1 MPDTRGQPRQEQESQ
16 VGKIRLRT
24 RFLLSLLALST
35 GLTSA
40 MLLVVRYRVEKQE
53 RAAIREDLHNSVR
66 NYESFE
72 GLREATLTHTAMLLA
87 DMPNLRALM
96 TTQDKA
102 TIQDASKEIWQLSG
116 SDLFVLTSIR
126 REVLAFQSS
135 NSDFAVEAARDSL
148 RASLHRGNVWD
159 WWFTGG
165 HLYQIWLQPVYL
177 GDQSNPTLLGFLA
190 IGQEVDKSQAR
201 NFSNVAAS
209 EAVFRYGSEIAASTL
224 SAEANGLLQQQFRE
238 GIGNRLGAEQEIQI
252 GSERYLGTTVRLS
265 YGPGTPV
272 SLSVLKS
279 FDRATTF
286 LKQLN
291 RVLLILGFVSV
302 LAGTILAFLLSKT
315 ITRPLARLVTG
326 LHAFE
331 KGDSSFPLD
340 ASGGDEVAEVTAAF
354 DRMRASLQKTENEQK
369 QLEQRLRQAHKMEAV
384 GRLAGGVA
392 HDFNNLLMIVSG
404 HCELL
409 SDRIPAGESGR
420 SNVEQ
425 IQKAA
430 DRAVSM
436 TRQLLAFS
444 RMQVLE
450 PRTIDLNAVIA
461 DMGKM
466 LARLIGEN
474 IEYGFTPDTKLVSVK
489 ADPGQIGQVIMNL
502 VVNSRDAMPQG
513 GNIEVRTRNA
523 VLDRDEARKRHPME
537 PGEYALL
544 SVTDTGQGMDEET
557 KAHIFEPFFTT
568 KEVGKGTGLGLAT
581 VYGIV
586 KQSGGFVWV
595 ESAPGKGTTFEI
607 YLPHGQ
613 GAKID
618 DVEKTKPGA
627 IPRGKETIL
636 VVEDE
641 AAVRELAC
649 EFLKS
654 AGYSVLEAKNGGEA
668 LEILAHNAKTIHL
681 VLADMIMPKMG
692 GAELAER
699 LKKERPEL
707 KVLFM
712 SGYSEHAGEVSVQIS
727 PHAILTKPFSIA
739 TLIGRVREVLG
750 GSPVKKAN
758 EGEQVR
764 R

>member
-1 MPDTRGQPRQEQESQ
+1 
-16 VGKIRLRT
+16 
-24 RFLLSLLALST
+24 
-35 GLTSA
+35 
-40 MLLVVRYRVEKQE
+40 MLLVVRYRVEKQVRE
-53 RAAIREDLHNSVR
+53 AIREDLHNSVR

-72 GLREATLTHTAMLLA
+72 RLREATLTHTAVLVA
-87 DMPNLRALM
+87 DMPSLRALM
-96 TTQDKA
+96 TTQNKA
-102 TIQDASKEIWQLSG
+102 TIQDASQEIWQLTG
-116 SDLFVLTSIR
+116 SDLFVLASIR
-126 REVLAFQSS
+126 GDVLAFQSS
-135 NSDFAVEAARDSL
+135 SAGFAVNAAQDSL
-148 RASLHRGNVWD
+148 RASLARGNVWD
-159 WWFTGG
+159 WWFSGG
-165 HLYQIWLQPVYL
+165 HLYQVWLQPVYF

-201 NFSNVAAS
+201 NFSNVASS
-209 EAVFRYGSEIAASTL
+209 EAVFRYGNEIAASTL
-224 SAEANGLLQQQFRE
+224 SAEANGLLEQEFRE
-238 GIGNRLGAEQEIQI
+238 GKGNRLGTEQEIQI
-252 GSERYLGTTVRLS
+252 GNERYLATTVRLS
-265 YGPGTPV
+265 YGAGTAV

-302 LAGTILAFLLSKT
+302 LAGTVLAFLLSKT

-340 ASGGDEVAEVTAAF
+340 ASGGDEIAEVTAAF
-354 DRMRASLQKTENEQK
+354 DRMRANLQKTEDEQK

-392 HDFNNLLMIVSG
+392 HDFNNLLMIVNG

-409 SDRIPAGESGR
+409 SDRIPAGEPGR

-466 LARLIGEN
+466 LARLIGED
-474 IEYGFTPDTKLVSVK
+474 IEYAFTPDARLVSVK

-502 VVNSRDAMPQG
+502 VVNSRDAMPHG
-513 GNIEVRTRNA
+513 GHIEVRTRNA
-523 VLDRDEARKRHPME
+523 VLDREEARKRHPME

-586 KQSGGFVWV
+586 KQSGGFIWL

-613 GAKID
+613 GVVKVDREEDA
-618 DVEKTKPGA
+618 KPGA
-627 IPRGKETIL
+627 IPRGKERIL

-641 AAVRELAC
+641 AAVRELTC

-654 AGYSVLEAKNGGEA
+654 AGYSVLEAKNGAEA
-668 LEILAHNAKTIHL
+668 LETISRNTTTIDL
-681 VLADMIMPKMG
+681 VLADMIMPRMG

-699 LKKERPEL
+699 LKKEHPEL

-712 SGYSEHAGEVSVQIS
+712 SGYSEHAGDESGQIS
-727 PHAILTKPFSIA
+727 PQAILAKPFSIA

-750 GSPVKKAN
+750 GSPVKKAS

>member
-1 MPDTRGQPRQEQESQ
+1 
-16 VGKIRLRT
+16 V
-24 RFLLSLLALST
+24 
-35 GLTSA
+35 
-40 MLLVVRYRVEKQE
+40 
-53 RAAIREDLHNSVR
+53 
-66 NYESFE
+66 
-72 GLREATLTHTAMLLA
+72 
-87 DMPNLRALM
+87 
-96 TTQDKA
+96 
-102 TIQDASKEIWQLSG
+102 AS
-116 SDLFVLTSIR
+116 
-126 REVLAFQSS
+126 
-135 NSDFAVEAARDSL
+135 
-148 RASLHRGNVWD
+148 
-159 WWFTGG
+159 
-165 HLYQIWLQPVYL
+165 
-177 GDQSNPTLLGFLA
+177 
-190 IGQEVDKSQAR
+190 
-201 NFSNVAAS
+201 S
-209 EAVFRYGSEIAASTL
+209 EAVFRYGNEIAASTL
-224 SAEANGLLQQQFRE
+224 SAEANGLLEQQFRA
-238 GIGNRLGAEQEIQI
+238 GIGNRLGTEQEIQI

-265 YGPGTPV
+265 YGPGPPV

-302 LAGTILAFLLSKT
+302 LAGTVLAFLLSKT

-354 DRMRASLQKTENEQK
+354 DRLRANLQKTENEQK

-409 SDRIPAGESGR
+409 SDRFPAGEPGR

-474 IEYGFTPDTKLVSVK
+474 IEYGFTPDAKRVSVK

-502 VVNSRDAMPQG
+502 VVNSRDAMPHG

-613 GAKID
+613 GAKVD
-618 DVEKTKPGA
+618 EVQKVKPGA

-654 AGYSVLEAKNGGEA
+654 AGYSVLEAKNGAEA
-668 LEILAHNAKTIHL
+668 LGTIARNTTTIHL
-681 VLADMIMPKMG
+681 VLADMIMPRMG

-712 SGYSEHAGEVSVQIS
+712 SGYSEHAGEESGKIS
-727 PHAILTKPFSIA
+727 PQAILTKPFSIA
-739 TLIGRVREVLG
+739 TLIGRVRETLG
-750 GSPVKKAN
+750 GLPENKAS
-758 EGEQVR
+758 ESEKVQR
-764 R
+764 

>member
-1 MPDTRGQPRQEQESQ
+1 

-53 RAAIREDLHNSVR
+53 REAIREDLHNSVR

-72 GLREATLTHTAMLLA
+72 RLREATLTHTAVLVA
-87 DMPNLRALM
+87 EMPNLRALM
-96 TTQDKA
+96 TTPHKA
-102 TIQDASKEIWQLSG
+102 TIQDGSQDIWQLTG
-116 SDLFVLTSIR
+116 SDLFVLSGIR
-126 REVLAFQSS
+126 GDVLAFQSS
-135 NSDFAVEAARDSL
+135 NSDFTLDAAQESF
-148 RASLHRGNVWD
+148 RASLARGNVWD
-159 WWFTGG
+159 WWFHSGR
-165 HLYQIWLQPVYL
+165 LYQIWVQPVYF
-177 GDQSNPTLLGFLA
+177 DEQSNETLLGFLV
-190 IGQEVDKSQAR
+190 IGQEVSKSQAR
-201 NFSNVAAS
+201 NFSKVASS
-209 EAVFRYGSEIAASTL
+209 EAVFRYGNEIAASTL
-224 SAEANGLLQQQFRE
+224 SAEANGLLEQQFRE
-238 GIGNRLGAEQEIQI
+238 GKGDQLGTEQEIQI
-252 GSERYLGTTVRLS
+252 GNERYLGTTVRLS
-265 YGPGTPV
+265 YGAGTPV

-279 FDRATTF
+279 FDRATVF
-286 LKQLN
+286 LEQLN

-302 LAGTILAFLLSKT
+302 LAGTVLAFLLSKT
-315 ITRPLARLVTG
+315 ITKPLARLVTG

-354 DRMRASLQKTENEQK
+354 DRMRANLQKTENEQK

-409 SDRIPAGESGR
+409 SARIPAGEPDR
-420 SNVEQ
+420 NNIEQ

-450 PRTIDLNAVIA
+450 PRVIDLNAVIA

-466 LARLIGEN
+466 LARLIGED
-474 IEYGFTPDTKLVSVK
+474 IEYAFAPDPRLVSVR

-502 VVNSRDAMPQG
+502 VVNSRDAMPKG
-513 GNIEVRTRNA
+513 GSITVRTRNA
-523 VLDRDEARKRHPME
+523 VLDRDEARKRHPMQS
-537 PGEYALL
+537 GEYGLL
-544 SVTDTGQGMDEET
+544 SVTDTGHGMDEET

-568 KEVGKGTGLGLAT
+568 KGVGKGTGLGLAT

-586 KQSGGFVWV
+586 KQSGGFIWV

-607 YLPHGQ
+607 YLPHGH
-613 GAKID
+613 AT
-618 DVEKTKPGA
+618 KTEDTKEIKPAA

-641 AAVRELAC
+641 AAVRELSC

-654 AGYSVLEAKNGGEA
+654 AGYSVLEAKNGAEA
-668 LEILAHNAKTIHL
+668 LETIAQSANAIHL

-692 GAELAER
+692 GAEMAER

-712 SGYSEHAGEVSVQIS
+712 SGYSEHAGVQSSQIS
-727 PHAILTKPFSIA
+727 PQAILTKPFSIA
-739 TLIGRVREVLG
+739 TLLGKVREALSG
-750 GSPVKKAN
+750 LPASKAS
-758 EGEQVR
+758 EGEEVR

>member
-1 MPDTRGQPRQEQESQ
+1 

-40 MLLVVRYRVEKQE
+40 MLLVVRYRVEKQVRE
-53 RAAIREDLHNSVR
+53 AIREDLHNSVR

-72 GLREATLTHTAMLLA
+72 RLREATLTHTAVLVA

-96 TTQDKA
+96 TTQHKA
-102 TIQDASKEIWQLSG
+102 TIQDASQEIWQLTG
-116 SDLFVLTSIR
+116 SDLFVLANPR
-126 REVLAFQSS
+126 GDVLAFQSS
-135 NSDFAVEAARDSL
+135 STGFALATAQESL
-148 RASLHRGNVWD
+148 RGSLDKGNVWD
-159 WWFTGG
+159 WWFSGG
-165 HLYQIWLQPVYL
+165 HLFQIWLQPVYF
-177 GDQSNPTLLGFLA
+177 GDQSNQTLLGFLV
-190 IGQEVDKSQAR
+190 IGQEVDQSQAR
-201 NFSNVAAS
+201 NFSKVASS

-224 SAEANGLLQQQFRE
+224 SPEANRLLEQQFRD
-238 GIGNRLGAEQEIQI
+238 GKGNRLGTEQEIQI

-265 YGPGTPV
+265 YGTGAPV

-286 LKQLN
+286 LQQLN

-302 LAGTILAFLLSKT
+302 LAGTVLAFLLSKT
-315 ITRPLARLVTG
+315 ITKPLARLVTG

-354 DRMRASLQKTENEQK
+354 DRMRANLQKTENEQK
-369 QLEQRLRQAHKMEAV
+369 HLEQRLRQAHKMEAV

-409 SDRIPAGESGR
+409 SDRIPAGEPGR
-420 SNVEQ
+420 NNIEQ

-444 RMQVLE
+444 RMQVLD
-450 PRTIDLNAVIA
+450 PRVIDLNAVIA

-466 LARLIGEN
+466 LARLIGED
-474 IEYGFTPDTKLVSVK
+474 IEYAFTPDPKLVSVK

-502 VVNSRDAMPQG
+502 VVNSRDAMPKG
-513 GNIEVRTRNA
+513 GSITVRTRNA
-523 VLDRDEARKRHPME
+523 VLDQDEARKRHPMQ
-537 PGEYALL
+537 PGEYGLL
-544 SVTDTGQGMDEET
+544 SVTDTGHGMDEET

-586 KQSGGFVWV
+586 KQSGGFIWV

-607 YLPHGQ
+607 YLPHGN
-613 GAKID
+613 ATWID
-618 DVEKTKPGA
+618 EVKEIKPGA

-654 AGYSVLEAKNGGEA
+654 AGYSVLEAKNGAEA
-668 LEILAHNAKTIHL
+668 LETIAHNANTIHL
-681 VLADMIMPKMG
+681 VLADMIMPRMG
-692 GAELAER
+692 GVELAER
-699 LKKERPEL
+699 LKKEQPAL
-707 KVLFM
+707 NVLFM
-712 SGYSEHAGEVSVQIS
+712 SGYSEHAGEQSSQIS
-727 PHAILTKPFSIA
+727 PLAILTKPFSIA
-739 TLIGRVREVLG
+739 TLIGKVREALAGVPAKRAG
-750 GSPVKKAN
+750 
-758 EGEQVR
+758 EGEKVQR
-764 R
+764 

>member
-1 MPDTRGQPRQEQESQ
+1 

-40 MLLVVRYRVEKQE
+40 MLLVVRYRVEKQVRE
-53 RAAIREDLHNSVR
+53 AIREDLHNSVR

-72 GLREATLTHTAMLLA
+72 RLREATLTHTAVLVA

-96 TTQDKA
+96 TTQHKA
-102 TIQDASKEIWQLSG
+102 TIQDASQEIWQLTG
-116 SDLFVLTSIR
+116 SDLFVLANPR
-126 REVLAFQSS
+126 GEVLAFQSS
-135 NSDFAVEAARDSL
+135 STGFALATAQE
-148 RASLHRGNVWD
+148 SLHGSLDKGNVWD
-159 WWFTGG
+159 WWFSGG
-165 HLYQIWLQPVYL
+165 HLFQIWLQPVYF
-177 GDQSNPTLLGFLA
+177 GDQSNQTLLGFLV
-190 IGQEVDKSQAR
+190 IGQEVDQSQAR
-201 NFSNVAAS
+201 NFSKVASS

-224 SAEANGLLQQQFRE
+224 SPEANRLLEQQFRV
-238 GIGNRLGAEQEIQI
+238 GKGNRLGTEQEIQI

-265 YGPGTPV
+265 YGTGTPV

-286 LKQLN
+286 LQQLN

-302 LAGTILAFLLSKT
+302 LAGTVLAFLLSKT
-315 ITRPLARLVTG
+315 ITKPLARLVTG

-354 DRMRASLQKTENEQK
+354 DRMRANLQKTENEQK
-369 QLEQRLRQAHKMEAV
+369 HLEQRLRQAHKMEAV

-409 SDRIPAGESGR
+409 SDRIPAGEPGR
-420 SNVEQ
+420 NNIEQ

-466 LARLIGEN
+466 LARLIGED
-474 IEYGFTPDTKLVSVK
+474 IEYAFTPDPKLVSVK

-502 VVNSRDAMPQG
+502 VVNSRDAMPKG
-513 GNIEVRTRNA
+513 GSITVRTRNA
-523 VLDRDEARKRHPME
+523 VLDQDEARKRHPMQ
-537 PGEYALL
+537 PGEYGLL
-544 SVTDTGQGMDEET
+544 SVTDTGHGMDEET

-586 KQSGGFVWV
+586 KQSGGFIWV

-607 YLPHGQ
+607 YLPHGN
-613 GAKID
+613 ATKIED
-618 DVEKTKPGA
+618 TKEARPSA

-654 AGYSVLEAKNGGEA
+654 AGYSVLEAKNGAEA
-668 LEILAHNAKTIHL
+668 LETIAHNANTIHL
-681 VLADMIMPKMG
+681 VLADMIMPRMG
-692 GAELAER
+692 GVELAER
-699 LKKERPEL
+699 LKKEQPEL
-707 KVLFM
+707 NVLFM
-712 SGYSEHAGEVSVQIS
+712 SGYSEHAGEQSSQIS
-727 PHAILTKPFSIA
+727 PLAILTKPFSIA
-739 TLIGRVREVLG
+739 TLIGKVREALAGV
-750 GSPVKKAN
+750 PTKKAGD
-758 EGEQVR
+758 GEKVQR
-764 R
+764 

>member
-1 MPDTRGQPRQEQESQ
+1 M
-16 VGKIRLRT
+16 GKIRLRT

-53 RAAIREDLHNSVR
+53 REAIREDLHNSVR

-72 GLREATLTHTAMLLA
+72 RLREATLTHTAVLVA
-87 DMPNLRALM
+87 DMPNLRTLM
-96 TTQDKA
+96 TRQNKAAIQNGSQD
-102 TIQDASKEIWQLSG
+102 IWGLTG
-116 SDLFVLTSIR
+116 SDLFVLAGIPGD
-126 REVLAFQSS
+126 VLAFQSS
-135 NSDFAVEAARDSL
+135 NADFTLDAAQESL
-148 RASLHRGNVWD
+148 RASLKRGNVWD
-159 WWFTGG
+159 WWFHSGR
-165 HLYQIWLQPVYL
+165 LYQIWVQPVYFEE
-177 GDQSNPTLLGFLA
+177 QSSETLLGFLV
-190 IGQEVDKSQAR
+190 IGQEVSKSQAR
-201 NFSNVAAS
+201 NFSNVASS
-209 EAVFRYGSEIAASTL
+209 EAVFRYGNEIAASTL
-224 SAEANGLLQQQFRE
+224 SAEANGLLEQQFRE
-238 GIGNRLGAEQEIQI
+238 GKGDQLETEQEIQI

-265 YGPGTPV
+265 YGVGTPV

-286 LKQLN
+286 LQQLN

-302 LAGTILAFLLSKT
+302 LAGAVLAFLLSKT
-315 ITRPLARLVTG
+315 ITKPLARLVTG

-354 DRMRASLQKTENEQK
+354 DRMRANLQKTENEQK

-409 SDRIPAGESGR
+409 SARIPAGEPDR
-420 SNVEQ
+420 NNVEQ

-450 PRTIDLNAVIA
+450 PRVIDLNAVIA

-466 LARLIGEN
+466 LARLIGED
-474 IEYGFTPDTKLVSVK
+474 IEYTFTPDPKLVSVK

-502 VVNSRDAMPQG
+502 VVNSRDAMPKG
-513 GNIEVRTRNA
+513 GSITVRTRNA
-523 VLDRDEARKRHPME
+523 VLDRDEARKRHPMQ
-537 PGEYALL
+537 PGEYGLL
-544 SVTDTGQGMDEET
+544 SVTDTGRGMDEET

-586 KQSGGFVWV
+586 KQSGGFIWV
-595 ESAPGKGTTFEI
+595 ESAQGKGTTFEI
-607 YLPHGQ
+607 YLPHGH
-613 GAKID
+613 AI
-618 DVEKTKPGA
+618 KTEDTKEIKPTA

-654 AGYSVLEAKNGGEA
+654 AGYSVLEAKNGAEA
-668 LEILAHNAKTIHL
+668 LETIAHTANTIHL
-681 VLADMIMPKMG
+681 VLADMIMPRMG
-692 GAELAER
+692 GAEMAER

-712 SGYSEHAGEVSVQIS
+712 SGYSEHAGVQSSQIS
-727 PHAILTKPFSIA
+727 PQAILAKPFSIA
-739 TLIGRVREVLG
+739 TLIGKVREALSG
-750 GSPVKKAN
+750 LPANKAS
-758 EGEQVR
+758 EAEKVQR
-764 R
+764 

>member
-1 MPDTRGQPRQEQESQ
+1 M
-16 VGKIRLRT
+16 GKIRLRT

-40 MLLVVRYRVEKQE
+40 MLLVVRNRVEKQE
-53 RAAIREDLHNSVR
+53 REAIREDLHNSVR
-66 NYESFE
+66 NFESFE
-72 GLREATLTHTAMLLA
+72 RLREATLTHTAVLVA
-87 DMPNLRALM
+87 EMPNLRALM
-96 TTQDKA
+96 TSQHKA
-102 TIQDASKEIWQLSG
+102 TIQDGSQDIWQLTG
-116 SDLFVLTSIR
+116 SDLFVLAGIPGD
-126 REVLAFQSS
+126 VLAFQSS
-135 NSDFAVEAARDSL
+135 NADFALDTAQESL
-148 RASLHRGNVWD
+148 RASLKRGNVWD
-159 WWFTGG
+159 WWFHSGR
-165 HLYQIWLQPVYL
+165 LYQIWVQPVYF
-177 GDQSNPTLLGFLA
+177 DEQSNETLLGFLI
-190 IGQEVDKSQAR
+190 IGQEVSKSQAR
-201 NFSNVAAS
+201 NFSNVASS
-209 EAVFRYGSEIAASTL
+209 EAVFRYGNEIAASTL
-224 SAEANGLLQQQFRE
+224 SAEANGLLEQQFRE
-238 GIGNRLGAEQEIQI
+238 GKGDQLETEQEIQI

-265 YGPGTPV
+265 YGIGTPV

-302 LAGTILAFLLSKT
+302 LAGAVLAFLLSKT
-315 ITRPLARLVTG
+315 ITKPLARLVTG

-331 KGDSSFPLD
+331 RGDSSFPLD
-340 ASGGDEVAEVTAAF
+340 ARGGDEVAEVTAAF
-354 DRMRASLQKTENEQK
+354 DRMRANLQKTENEQK

-409 SDRIPAGESGR
+409 SARIAAGEPDR

-444 RMQVLE
+444 RMQVLA
-450 PRTIDLNAVIA
+450 PRVIDLNAVIA

-466 LARLIGEN
+466 LARLIGED
-474 IEYGFTPDTKLVSVK
+474 IEYTFTPDPRLVSVK

-502 VVNSRDAMPQG
+502 VVNSRDAMPKG
-513 GNIEVRTRNA
+513 GSITVRTRNA
-523 VLDRDEARKRHPME
+523 VLDRDEARKRHPMQ
-537 PGEYALL
+537 PGEYGLL
-544 SVTDTGQGMDEET
+544 SVTDTGHGMDEET

-568 KEVGKGTGLGLAT
+568 KGVGKGTGLGLAT

-586 KQSGGFVWV
+586 KQSGGFIWV
-595 ESAPGKGTTFEI
+595 ESAQGKGTTFEI
-607 YLPHGQ
+607 YLPHGH
-613 GAKID
+613 ATNIED
-618 DVEKTKPGA
+618 TKEIKPA
-627 IPRGKETIL
+627 TIPRGKETIL

-649 EFLKS
+649 EFLRS
-654 AGYSVLEAKNGGEA
+654 AGYSVLEAKNGAEA
-668 LEILAHNAKTIHL
+668 LETIAQSANAIHL
-681 VLADMIMPKMG
+681 VLADMIMPRMG
-692 GAELAER
+692 GGEMAER

-712 SGYSEHAGEVSVQIS
+712 SGYPEHAGVQSSQIS
-727 PHAILTKPFSIA
+727 PQAILAKPFSIA
-739 TLIGRVREVLG
+739 TLIGKVREALG
-750 GSPVKKAN
+750 GLPMSKAS
-758 EGEQVR
+758 ETEKVR

>member
-1 MPDTRGQPRQEQESQ
+1 

-40 MLLVVRYRVEKQE
+40 MLLVVRYRVEKQVRE
-53 RAAIREDLHNSVR
+53 AIREDLHNSVR

-72 GLREATLTHTAMLLA
+72 RLREATLTHTAVLVA

-96 TTQDKA
+96 TTQNKA
-102 TIQDASKEIWQLSG
+102 TIQDASQEIWQLTG
-116 SDLFVLTSIR
+116 SDLFVLASIR
-126 REVLAFQSS
+126 GDVLAFQSS
-135 NSDFAVEAARDSL
+135 SASFAVNAAQDSL
-148 RASLHRGNVWD
+148 RASLARGNVWD
-159 WWFTGG
+159 WWFSGG
-165 HLYQIWLQPVYL
+165 LLYQVWLQPVYF
-177 GDQSNPTLLGFLA
+177 GDQSRPTLLGFLA
-190 IGQEVDKSQAR
+190 IGQVVDKSQAR
-201 NFSNVAAS
+201 NFSNVASS
-209 EAVFRYGSEIAASTL
+209 EAVFRYGNEIAASTL
-224 SAEANGLLQQQFRE
+224 SAEANGLLQQQFRA
-238 GIGNRLGAEQEIQI
+238 GVGNRLGTEQEIQI

-302 LAGTILAFLLSKT
+302 LAGTVLAFLLSKT
-315 ITRPLARLVTG
+315 ITRPLAQLVTG

-354 DRMRASLQKTENEQK
+354 DRLRANLQKTENEQK

-409 SDRIPAGESGR
+409 SDRIPAGEAGR

-474 IEYGFTPDTKLVSVK
+474 IEYGFTPDASLVSVK

-502 VVNSRDAMPQG
+502 VVNSRDAMPHG

-544 SVTDTGQGMDEET
+544 SVTDTGQGMDEKT
-557 KAHIFEPFFTT
+557 KTHIFEPFFTT

-586 KQSGGFVWV
+586 KQSGGFIWV

-613 GAKID
+613 GAKVD
-618 DVEKTKPGA
+618 EMEKAKPGA

-654 AGYSVLEAKNGGEA
+654 AGYSVLEAKNGAEA
-668 LEILAHNAKTIHL
+668 LETIARNTATIHL
-681 VLADMIMPKMG
+681 VLADMIMPRMG

-712 SGYSEHAGEVSVQIS
+712 SGYSEHAGEESGQIS
-727 PHAILTKPFSIA
+727 LQVILTKPFSIA

-758 EGEQVR
+758 EGEKIER
-764 R
+764 

>member
-1 MPDTRGQPRQEQESQ
+1 M
-16 VGKIRLRT
+16 GKIRLRT
-24 RFLLSLLALST
+24 KFLLSLLAISA

-40 MLLVVRYRVEKQE
+40 TLLVVRYRVEKQVRE
-53 RAAIREDLHNSVR
+53 AIREDLHNSVR

-72 GLREATLTHTAMLLA
+72 KLREASLTRSARLIA
-87 DMPNLRALM
+87 DLPNVRALM
-96 TTQDKA
+96 TTQHRA
-102 TIQDASKEIWQLSG
+102 TIQDASKGIWQLSG
-116 SDLFVLTSIR
+116 SDLFVLASPR
-126 REVLAFQSS
+126 GDVLALQST
-135 NSDFAVEAARDSL
+135 DAIFAPTAAQRSL
-148 RASLHRGNVWD
+148 RSSLDRGNAWD
-159 WWFTGG
+159 WWYNDG
-165 HLYQIWLQPVYL
+165 HLYQIWLQPIYF
-177 GDQSNPTLLGFLA
+177 GEQSSNSLLGFLA
-190 IGQEVDKSQAR
+190 VGQEIGRGEAQD
-201 NFSNVAAS
+201 FSNVATS
-209 EAVFRYGSEIAASTL
+209 EAVFRYGSTIAASTL
-224 SAEANGLLQQQFRE
+224 SGEANEQLAQQFRV
-238 GIGNRLGAEQEIQI
+238 GKGNRLGTEQEIQI
-252 GSERYLGTTVRLS
+252 GSERYLATTVRLS
-265 YGPGTPV
+265 YGAGTPV

-279 FDRATTF
+279 YDKATTF

-291 RVLLILGFVSV
+291 RVLLILGLLSV
-302 LAGTILAFLLSKT
+302 LAGSVLALLISKT
-315 ITRPLARLVTG
+315 ITRSLAHLVTG
-326 LHAFE
+326 VHAFE
-331 KGDSSFPLD
+331 KGDSSYPLD

-354 DRMRASLQKTENEQK
+354 DRMRASLHKTENEQK
-369 QLEQRLRQAHKMEAV
+369 QLEQQLRQAHKMEAV

-409 SDRIPAGESGR
+409 SDRIPAGEPVR
-420 SNVEQ
+420 TNVEQ

-430 DRAVSM
+430 DRAVTM

-450 PRTIDLNAVIA
+450 PRMIDLNAVIA

-466 LARLIGEN
+466 LARLIGED
-474 IEYGFTPDTKLVSVK
+474 IEYAFTPDTKLVSVK

-502 VVNSRDAMPQG
+502 VVNSRDAMPHG
-513 GNIEVRTRNA
+513 GNITVRTRNA
-523 VLDRDEARKRHPME
+523 VLDGDEARKRHPME

-568 KEVGKGTGLGLAT
+568 KEVGRGTGLGLAT

-586 KQSGGFVWV
+586 KQSGGFIWV
-595 ESAPGKGTTFEI
+595 ESVPGKGATFEI
-607 YLPHGQ
+607 YLPHGH
-613 GAKID
+613 ATKID
-618 DVEKTKPGA
+618 DVKEAKPGT

-654 AGYSVLEAKNGGEA
+654 AGYSVLEAKNGAEA
-668 LEILAHNAKTIHL
+668 LETIARSTTTIHL
-681 VLADMIMPKMG
+681 VLADLIMPRMG

-699 LKKERPEL
+699 LKKEQPEL

-712 SGYSEHAGEVSVQIS
+712 SGYSEHAGEDSGQIS
-727 PHAILTKPFSIA
+727 PQVILAKPFSIA

-750 GSPVKKAN
+750 GLPVRKAS
-758 EGEQVR
+758 EGEKVER
-764 R
+764 

>member
-1 MPDTRGQPRQEQESQ
+1 

-53 RAAIREDLHNSVR
+53 REAIREDLHNSVR

-72 GLREATLTHTAMLLA
+72 RLREATLTHTAVLVA
-87 DMPNLRALM
+87 DMPNLRTLM
-96 TTQDKA
+96 TRQNKAAIQNGSQD
-102 TIQDASKEIWQLSG
+102 IWGLTG
-116 SDLFVLTSIR
+116 SDLFVLAGIPGD
-126 REVLAFQSS
+126 VLAFQSS
-135 NSDFAVEAARDSL
+135 NADFTLDAAQESL
-148 RASLHRGNVWD
+148 RASLKRGNVWD
-159 WWFTGG
+159 WWFHSGR
-165 HLYQIWLQPVYL
+165 LYQIWVQPVYS
-177 GDQSNPTLLGFLA
+177 DEQSSETLLGFLV
-190 IGQEVDKSQAR
+190 IGQEVSKSQAR
-201 NFSNVAAS
+201 NFSNVASS
-209 EAVFRYGSEIAASTL
+209 EAVFRYGNEIAASTL
-224 SAEANGLLQQQFRE
+224 SAEANGLLEQQFRE
-238 GIGNRLGAEQEIQI
+238 GKGDQPGTEQEIQI

-265 YGPGTPV
+265 YGVGTPV

-302 LAGTILAFLLSKT
+302 LAGTVLAFLLSKT
-315 ITRPLARLVTG
+315 ITKPLARLVTG

-354 DRMRASLQKTENEQK
+354 DRMRANLQKTENEQK

-409 SDRIPAGESGR
+409 SARIPAGEPDR
-420 SNVEQ
+420 NNVEQ

-450 PRTIDLNAVIA
+450 PRVIDLNAVIA

-466 LARLIGEN
+466 LARLIGED
-474 IEYGFTPDTKLVSVK
+474 IEYTFTPDPKLVSVK

-502 VVNSRDAMPQG
+502 VVNSRDAMPKG
-513 GNIEVRTRNA
+513 GSITVRTRNA
-523 VLDRDEARKRHPME
+523 VLDRDEARKRHPMQ
-537 PGEYALL
+537 PGEYGLL
-544 SVTDTGQGMDEET
+544 SVTDTGLGMDEET

-568 KEVGKGTGLGLAT
+568 KGVGKGTGLGLAT

-586 KQSGGFVWV
+586 KQSGGFIWV

-607 YLPHGQ
+607 YLPHGHATKMED
-613 GAKID
+613 AKEI
-618 DVEKTKPGA
+618 KPAA
-627 IPRGKETIL
+627 IFRGKETIL

-641 AAVRELAC
+641 AAVRELAS
-649 EFLKS
+649 EFLRS
-654 AGYSVLEAKNGGEA
+654 AGYSVLEAKNGAEA
-668 LEILAHNAKTIHL
+668 LETIAQSANAIHL
-681 VLADMIMPKMG
+681 VLADMIMPRMG
-692 GAELAER
+692 GAEMADR

-712 SGYSEHAGEVSVQIS
+712 SGYSEHAGVQSNQIS
-727 PHAILTKPFSIA
+727 PQAILAKPFSIA
-739 TLIGRVREVLG
+739 TLIGKVREALSG
-750 GSPVKKAN
+750 LPASKAS
-758 EGEQVR
+758 EAEKVQR
-764 R
+764 

>member
-1 MPDTRGQPRQEQESQ
+1 M
-16 VGKIRLRT
+16 GKIRLRT

-40 MLLVVRYRVEKQE
+40 MLLVVRYRVEKQVRE
-53 RAAIREDLHNSVR
+53 AIREDLHNSVR

-72 GLREATLTHTAMLLA
+72 RLREATLTHTAVLVA
-87 DMPNLRALM
+87 DMPNVRALM
-96 TTQDKA
+96 TTQHKA

-116 SDLFVLTSIR
+116 SDLFVLASIHGD
-126 REVLAFQSS
+126 VLAFQSS
-135 NSDFAVEAARDSL
+135 SAGFAVDAAQDSL
-148 RASLHRGNVWD
+148 RASLDGGNVWD
-159 WWFTGG
+159 WWFYGG
-165 HLYQIWLQPVYL
+165 HLYQIWLQPVYF
-177 GDQSNPTLLGFLA
+177 GDQSNDTLLGFLV

-201 NFSNVAAS
+201 NFSNVASS
-209 EAVFRYGSEIAASTL
+209 EAVFRYGSQIAASTL
-224 SAEANGLLQQQFRE
+224 SAEANGLLEQQFRE
-238 GIGNRLGAEQEIQI
+238 GKGNRLGTEQEIHI

-265 YGPGTPV
+265 YGAGTPV

-302 LAGTILAFLLSKT
+302 LAGTVLAFLLSKT

-354 DRMRASLQKTENEQK
+354 DRMRANLQKTENEQK

-409 SDRIPAGESGR
+409 SGRIRAGEPGR

-474 IEYGFTPDTKLVSVK
+474 IEYAFTPDAKLVSVK

-502 VVNSRDAMPQG
+502 VVNSRDAMPHG
-513 GNIEVRTRNA
+513 GNITVRTRNA
-523 VLDRDEARKRHPME
+523 VLDRDEVRKRHPME

-586 KQSGGFVWV
+586 KQSGGFIWV
-595 ESAPGKGTTFEI
+595 ESAPRKGTTFEI
-607 YLPHGQ
+607 YLPHCQ
-613 GAKID
+613 GAKVE
-618 DVEKTKPGA
+618 DVTEAKTGT

-654 AGYSVLEAKNGGEA
+654 AGYSVLEAKNGAEA
-668 LEILAHNAKTIHL
+668 LETIERSTTTIHL
-681 VLADMIMPKMG
+681 VLADLIMPKMG

-707 KVLFM
+707 KALFM
-712 SGYSEHAGEVSVQIS
+712 SGYSERAGEESGQIS
-727 PHAILTKPFSIA
+727 PQAILAKPFSIA
-739 TLIGRVREVLG
+739 TLIGRVREILG

-758 EGEQVR
+758 EGERVR

>member
-1 MPDTRGQPRQEQESQ
+1 
-16 VGKIRLRT
+16 
-24 RFLLSLLALST
+24 
-35 GLTSA
+35 
-40 MLLVVRYRVEKQE
+40 MLLVVRYRVEKQVRE
-53 RAAIREDLHNSVR
+53 AIREDLHNSVR

-72 GLREATLTHTAMLLA
+72 RLREATLTHTAVLVA

-96 TTQDKA
+96 TTQNKA
-102 TIQDASKEIWQLSG
+102 TIQDASQEIWQLTG
-116 SDLFVLTSIR
+116 SDLFVLASIR
-126 REVLAFQSS
+126 GDVLAFQSS
-135 NSDFAVEAARDSL
+135 SAGFAVNAAQDSL
-148 RASLHRGNVWD
+148 RASLARGNVWD
-159 WWFTGG
+159 WWFSGG
-165 HLYQIWLQPVYL
+165 LLYQVWLQPVYF
-177 GDQSNPTLLGFLA
+177 GDQSSPTLLGFLA
-190 IGQEVDKSQAR
+190 IGQVVDKSQAR
-201 NFSNVAAS
+201 NFSNVASS
-209 EAVFRYGSEIAASTL
+209 EAVFRYGNEIAASTL
-224 SAEANGLLQQQFRE
+224 SAEANGLLEQQFRA
-238 GIGNRLGAEQEIQI
+238 GIGNRLGTEQEIQI

-302 LAGTILAFLLSKT
+302 LAGTVLAFLLSKT

-354 DRMRASLQKTENEQK
+354 DRLRANLQKTENEQK

-409 SDRIPAGESGR
+409 SDRFPAGEPGR

-474 IEYGFTPDTKLVSVK
+474 IEYGFTPDAKLVSVK

-502 VVNSRDAMPQG
+502 VVNSRDAMPHG

-595 ESAPGKGTTFEI
+595 ESAPRKGTTFEI

-613 GAKID
+613 GAKVD
-618 DVEKTKPGA
+618 EVQKVKPGA

-654 AGYSVLEAKNGGEA
+654 AGYSVLEAKNGAEA
-668 LEILAHNAKTIHL
+668 LETIARNTTTIHL
-681 VLADMIMPKMG
+681 VLADMIMPRMG

-712 SGYSEHAGEVSVQIS
+712 SGYSEHAGEESGKIS
-727 PHAILTKPFSIA
+727 PQALLTKPFSIA
-739 TLIGRVREVLG
+739 TLIGRVRETLG
-750 GSPVKKAN
+750 GLPANKAS
-758 EGEQVR
+758 ESEKVQR
-764 R
+764 